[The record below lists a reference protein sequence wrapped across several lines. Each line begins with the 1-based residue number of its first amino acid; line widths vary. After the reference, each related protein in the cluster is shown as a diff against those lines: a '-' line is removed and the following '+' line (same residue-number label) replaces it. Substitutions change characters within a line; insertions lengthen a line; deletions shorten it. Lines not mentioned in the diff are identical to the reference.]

1 MPHITVENKGFLG
14 FWEYLQNTLELP
26 CRSTISIGA
35 LDDLYSCCRT
45 KLIDR
50 LKNTGPHATVTL
62 DGWSD
67 SHKHISYV
75 TYTYHFLENWTMKTA
90 VLKTASFSHP
100 HTSKRIKEDFN
111 DTLSEFNVLG
121 KRISIVTDGA
131 SSMKKAAELLSVFR
145 FGCVGHIAHLLFR
158 KDLLKNERMQPLRD
172 LKIKLT
178 KIHRKL
184 MYRHEIMNEMHEDNM
199 QRNILALLE
208 EFKEMGILFGH
219 N

>member
-1 MPHITVENKGFLG
+1 M
-14 FWEYLQNTLELP
+14 
-26 CRSTISIGA
+26 
-35 LDDLYSCCRT
+35 
-45 KLIDR
+45 
-50 LKNTGPHATVTL
+50 
-62 DGWSD
+62 
-67 SHKHISYV
+67 
-75 TYTYHFLENWTMKTA
+75 
-90 VLKTASFSHP
+90 
-100 HTSKRIKEDFN
+100 
-111 DTLSEFNVLG
+111 
-121 KRISIVTDGA
+121 
-131 SSMKKAAELLSVFR
+131 SVFR